1 MYNISDVDVVIGV
14 SEQSG
19 EAGSWYPLIYVT
31 KAGES
36 VTTTY
41 KEYSKLS
48 DIETDFAKTT
58 DAYKAAALIFS
69 QEIEGRPD
77 KIAIC
82 EGGSTVMTTLAPY
95 MDKSWRQLILAGEDY
110 DATVAEA
117 IEATDK
123 LYFTHFA
130 SKDALTTAA
139 INYSRTVAIVYS
151 DTTLKNPEAALVGR
165 TAGYEA
171 GSFTYH
177 SKTLVGVKAESLTA
191 TEVKAIV
198 EAGGNVYV
206 NKNGNVASH
215 GGIVTSG
222 EYIDVIDS
230 KDYIVQNMRYDV
242 QEVTLRNKKIPYTNV
257 GIAKYETVVRNVL
270 AKAFNNGMIADDE
283 NGQGLYSTSF
293 KARNETTASDRLNRN
308 YPYGQFEF
316 ELAGAIHSA
325 KITGVVV
332 A

>member
-1 MYNISDVDVVIGV
+1 MYNVSDVDVIIGV

-19 EAGSWYPLIYVT
+19 EAGSWYPLIYVKGT
-31 KAGES
+31 SES
-36 VTTTY
+36 TTTTF
-41 KEYSKLS
+41 KEYSKLT
-48 DIETDFAKTT
+48 DIVVDYAKDTA
-58 DAYKAAALIFS
+58 AYKAAALMLT

-82 EGGSTVMTTLAPY
+82 SGGTDVMATLASY
-95 MDKSWRQLILAGEDY
+95 MDKSWRQLIIAGEDY
-110 DATVAEA
+110 DSAVAEA
-117 IEATDK
+117 IEATEK

-130 SKDALTTAA
+130 TTQALKTASVK
-139 INYSRTVAIVYS
+139 YSRTVAIVYTGE
-151 DTTLKNPEAALVGR
+151 DVANPEAALVGR

-177 SKTLVGVKAESLTA
+177 SKTLLGVTPEKFTQAQ
-191 TEVKAIV
+191 VKEIL

-206 NKNGNVASH
+206 TKNGKVASH

-222 EYIDVIDS
+222 EYIDIIDS
-230 KDYIVQNMRYDV
+230 KDYIVQNIRYDV
-242 QEVTLRNKKIPYTNV
+242 QEVTLKNKKIPYTNV
-257 GIAKYETVVRNVL
+257 GIAKYETAVRNVL
-270 AKAFNNGMIADDE
+270 ARAFNNGMIADDE

-293 KARNETTASDRLNRN
+293 KSRTETTASDRLARN
-308 YPYGQFEF
+308 YPYGEFEF

>member
-19 EAGSWYPLIYVT
+19 EAGSWYPLIYV
-31 KAGES
+31 KGES
-36 VTTTY
+36 ETPVTY
-41 KEYSKLS
+41 KEYSKLA
-48 DIETDFAKTT
+48 DVVTDHANTT

-69 QEIEGRPD
+69 QEVEGRPD

-82 EGGSTVMTTLAPY
+82 SGGTDAMVALAPY
-95 MDKSWRQLILAGEDY
+95 MDKSWRQLILAGEKY
-110 DATVAEA
+110 NATVAEA
-117 IEATDK
+117 IEATEK
-123 LYFTHFA
+123 LYFTNFLSLEELKRIT
-130 SKDALTTAA
+130 SK
-139 INYSRTVAIVYS
+139 YSRTVAVVYT
-151 DTTLKNPEAALVGR
+151 DTAIKNPEAALVGR

-177 SKTLVGVKAESLTA
+177 SKTLVGVTPEKFTPAK
-191 TEVKAIV
+191 VKEIV

-206 NKNGNVASH
+206 TKNGKTASH
-215 GGIVTSG
+215 GGIVMSG
-222 EYIDVIDS
+222 EYIDIIDS
-230 KDYIVQNMRYDV
+230 KDYVVQNVRYDV

-257 GIAKYETVVRNVL
+257 GIAKYETAVRNVL
-270 AKAFNNGMIADDE
+270 AKAFNNGIIAEDE
-283 NGQGLYSTSF
+283 NGQGLYRTSF
-293 KARNETTASDRLNRN
+293 KNRSETTASDRLTRN
-308 YPYGQFEF
+308 YPYGEFEF